1 MTTTSRPGVSLPGLD
16 EQDPLSQCL
25 EALLAASDAA
35 DDLGIPT
42 DAARDAHAEG
52 VRRMGFPADAYV
64 LALVGGTGV
73 GKSSLLNA
81 LAGTDVSR
89 ASVRRPTTSHPIAW
103 LPAADLESL
112 APLLDWVGVQ
122 DVREHEGREL
132 GPVAILDLPD
142 MDSLELDHRERVE
155 AILPRVD
162 AVAWVTDPEKY
173 HDALLA
179 DDFLRAWLPRLSR
192 QVVIV
197 NKADRLAH
205 VDAVRIRQ
213 DLEHDLV
220 VARVDTTVPRVP
232 VVLTSAAPAHTDG
245 SVPRPDVGDVERWL
259 AEGVTAKAVVRGRV
273 ASTALAHGRDLA
285 AAADIDP
292 AAPSTPYLTPET
304 RAAAIGAATDAVLRA
319 VDLRGLERQAEA
331 ATRDRARARG
341 TGPLGRLTSLVYRAS
356 GRASSVADPESYLL
370 RWRERGSLSPAV
382 QALRDALGASLR
394 GAGPR
399 VRPIL
404 AAALEPTELRSGL
417 ERAVDRAIRGLGP
430 LDPPSSRWWPVL
442 GLLQSIATVGL
453 ALSVAWLVI
462 MALGGPA
469 SGSVE
474 VPLLGAVPTPFAT
487 LVAFLLIGYLLAR
500 LVGLHAGWVGRRW
513 ARQVRERVGTEV
525 HAEIAGRGLGP
536 LDAVED
542 ARARLGLA
550 VATLQGACH
559 ART

>member
-1 MTTTSRPGVSLPGLD
+1 MTTTSRPGPSGLD
-16 EQDPLSQCL
+16 EQDPLSRCL
-25 EALLAASDAA
+25 EALLAAVHAA
-35 DDLGIPT
+35 DDLGVST
-42 DAARDAHAEG
+42 DSARDAHAEG
-52 VRRMGFPADAYV
+52 IRRVGFPADAYV

-103 LPAADLESL
+103 VPGEDLEAL

-122 DVREHEGREL
+122 DVREHEGRAL

-173 HDALLA
+173 HDAVLA
-179 DDFLRAWLPRLSR
+179 DDFLRAWLSRLSR
-192 QVVIV
+192 QIVIV
-197 NKADRLAH
+197 NKSDRLAH
-205 VDAVRIRQ
+205 VDAIRIRN
-213 DLEHDLV
+213 DIEHDLV
-220 VARVDTTVPRVP
+220 VARVESSVPRVP
-232 VVLTSAAPAHTDG
+232 VVLTSAAPAQIDG
-245 SVPRPDVGDVERWL
+245 TEPSPDVGELQRWL
-259 AEGVTAKAVVRGRV
+259 AEGVTAKAIMRGRV
-273 ASTALAHGRDLA
+273 AATALAHGRDLA
-285 AAADIDP
+285 AAAGVDP
-292 AAPSTPYLTPET
+292 ATPSTPYLAPET
-304 RAAAIGAATDAVLRA
+304 RTAAIAAATDAVLRA
-319 VDLRGLERQAEA
+319 VDLGGLERQAEA

-341 TGPLGRLTSLVYRAS
+341 TGPIGRLTSLAYRAS
-356 GRASSVADPESYLL
+356 GRASSVADPASYLL

-382 QALRDALGASLR
+382 QALRDALGTSVR

-442 GLLQSIATVGL
+442 GLLQSVATVGI
-453 ALSVAWLVI
+453 ALSVAWLVV
-462 MALGGPA
+462 MALGGPS
-469 SGSVE
+469 SGTVD
-474 VPLLGAVPTPFAT
+474 VPLLGAVPTPFAS

-513 ARQVRERVGTEV
+513 AGRVRDRVGTEV
-525 HAEIAGRGLGP
+525 RAEIAGRGLAP

-542 ARARLGLA
+542 ARSRLALA
-550 VATLQGACH
+550 VATLQQACH
-559 ART
+559 PRA

>member
-1 MTTTSRPGVSLPGLD
+1 MTTISRPGPSGLD
-16 EQDPLSQCL
+16 EQDPLSHCL
-25 EALLAASDAA
+25 EALLAAAHAA
-35 DDLGIPT
+35 DDLGIPSEM
-42 DAARDAHAEG
+42 ARDAHAEG
-52 VRRMGFPADAYV
+52 MRRIGFPADAYV

-103 LPAADLESL
+103 VPAEDLEAL

-122 DVREHEGREL
+122 DVREHEGRAL

-173 HDALLA
+173 HDAVLA
-179 DDFLRAWLPRLSR
+179 DDFLQAWLSRLSR
-192 QVVIV
+192 QIVIV

-205 VDAVRIRQ
+205 VDAIRIRN

-220 VARVDTTVPRVP
+220 VARVDTSVPRVP
-232 VVLTSAAPAHTDG
+232 VVLTSAAPAHMDG
-245 SVPRPDVGDVERWL
+245 TAPRPDVDELQRWL
-259 AEGVTAKAVVRGRV
+259 AEGVTAKAIMRGRV
-273 ASTALAHGRDLA
+273 AATALAHGRDLA
-285 AAADIDP
+285 VAAGIDP

-304 RAAAIGAATDAVLRA
+304 RSAAIAAATDGVLRA
-319 VDLRGLERQAEA
+319 IDLRGLERHAEA

-341 TGPLGRLTSLVYRAS
+341 TGPIGRLTSLVYRAS
-356 GRASSVADPESYLL
+356 GRATSVADPETYLL

-382 QALRDALGASLR
+382 QALRDALGSSVR

-417 ERAVDRAIRGLGP
+417 ERAVDRAIRGVGP
-430 LDPPSSRWWPVL
+430 LEPPSSRWWPVL
-442 GLLQSIATVGL
+442 GLLQTVATVGI
-453 ALSVAWLVI
+453 ALSVGWLVLI
-462 MALGGPA
+462 ALGGPA
-469 SGSVE
+469 SGTMD
-474 VPLLGAVPTPFAT
+474 VPLIGAVPTPFAT

-513 ARQVRERVGTEV
+513 AGRVRERVGTEV
-525 HAEIAGRGLGP
+525 RAEIAGRGLGP

-542 ARARLGLA
+542 ARSRLAIA
-550 VATLQGACH
+550 VATLQQACH
-559 ART
+559 ARA